1 MIASVTRK
9 SYFPLVPSHRCPFF
23 ENGTIPSVQFL
34 RSWPS
39 GKGWLMSLFSTLDG
53 LVWRQLT
60 NAPAFSAFPSPEK
73 LSKTL
78 KRPHVLLVR
87 TRYQVPTKSARSF
100 FCFVCLFTCFLHTF
114 GLAHENRHKNRFSRT
129 ATKECGFFGVKP
141 LTKPPPL
148 SVGARTR
155 NSNCP
160 ICDGME
166 LPPAAGGDEVVSTH
180 TIQEEHAQLI
190 LPGPMEP
197 FFSFVFCHDMACFLD
212 GRKIKPTGSTYRQKL
227 KSVDRQKPVVIHD

>member
-1 MIASVTRK
+1 
-9 SYFPLVPSHRCPFF
+9 
-23 ENGTIPSVQFL
+23 
-34 RSWPS
+34 
-39 GKGWLMSLFSTLDG
+39 MSLFSTLDG

-60 NAPAFSAFPSPEK
+60 NAPAFSASRLLRNYP
-73 LSKTL
+73 
-78 KRPHVLLVR
+78 KRSNDHMSYSYEPG
-87 TRYQVPTKSARSF
+87 TRYQVSTKSATSRSF

>member
-1 MIASVTRK
+1 
-9 SYFPLVPSHRCPFF
+9 
-23 ENGTIPSVQFL
+23 
-34 RSWPS
+34 
-39 GKGWLMSLFSTLDG
+39 MSLFSTLDG

-114 GLAHENRHKNRFSRT
+114 RLAHENRHKNRFSRT

-180 TIQEEHAQLI
+180 TMPEEEHAQRI
-190 LPGPMEP
+190 LLDRWNS
-197 FFSFVFCHDMACFLD
+197 FFGFLSYDMACFLD
-212 GRKIKPTGSTYRQKL
+212 VRKIKPTGSTYWQKL
-227 KSVDRQKPVVIHD
+227 SQ